1 MMSVMLM
8 QTWSSSL
15 FQSILIVINL
25 TQISIVAVSSVWGL
39 INILLKLFKGN
50 TLIRLK
56 KNGLTPRN
64 YLRTELIFPL
74 LTYTVFFS
82 MYSYRQTLINVLF
95 GQYMYL
101 ILLVYVLEL
110 WHIGFVNF
118 IEKTRLSKYLNAS
131 FTNFMGYI
139 LTSLVFGS
147 HRIIILY
154 YTYVFSVTKKDIQPT
169 NELLDQIGFKVESVC
184 LLYYAPLIILSF
196 INIVLQNKYGTR
208 YICPRKY
215 RTLKYNFEKELVDT
229 FDLNKIPKEEWP
241 TCNIWF
247 GRLDIPSIIAP
258 LELQFSST
266 DPEPCSRKSMRGVFW
281 VSDTFGTIHP
291 GCFIQVVVN
300 HLDMDLK
307 KKLIE
312 FDD

>member
-241 TCNIWF
+241 TCNI
-247 GRLDIPSIIAP
+247 
-258 LELQFSST
+258 
-266 DPEPCSRKSMRGVFW
+266 
-281 VSDTFGTIHP
+281 
-291 GCFIQVVVN
+291 
-300 HLDMDLK
+300 
-307 KKLIE
+307 
-312 FDD
+312 